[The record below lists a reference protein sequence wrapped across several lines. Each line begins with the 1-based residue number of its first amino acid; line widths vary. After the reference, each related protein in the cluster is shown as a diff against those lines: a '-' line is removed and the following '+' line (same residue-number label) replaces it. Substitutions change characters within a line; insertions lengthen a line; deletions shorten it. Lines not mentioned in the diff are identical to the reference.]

1 MGKTLGLVA
10 VRLKSSRLP
19 KKALRDLAGEAVL
32 VRLMERVRKAATLD
46 EVIICTSTHPQDDAI
61 EELAK
66 HHGYPIF
73 RGDELDV
80 MGRFLEAA
88 KPRNADIIVRITG
101 DNPLTDPAMIDTM
114 VTALKSQG
122 AEYAFTEDLPRGTRA
137 EVISLAALERCYAL
151 LEDPASSEYMTLM
164 IKRPDHFKVLC
175 VEAIDKATKRPELR
189 LTIDTPQDYEVV
201 SNLFEAFDGAPE
213 TLEEAIA
220 WLDSNPGVRELNAA
234 IEPREIDSSIN
245 VRLKGDG

>member
-1 MGKTLGLVA
+1 
-10 VRLKSSRLP
+10 
-19 KKALRDLAGEAVL
+19 
-32 VRLMERVRKAATLD
+32 
-46 EVIICTSTHPQDDAI
+46 
-61 EELAK
+61 
-66 HHGYPIF
+66 
-73 RGDELDV
+73 
-80 MGRFLEAA
+80 
-88 KPRNADIIVRITG
+88 
-101 DNPLTDPAMIDTM
+101 
-114 VTALKSQG
+114 
-122 AEYAFTEDLPRGTRA
+122 
-137 EVISLAALERCYAL
+137 
-151 LEDPASSEYMTLM
+151 M